1 MYLRTRETFVDGC
14 DISILSSNGSCLF
27 YRWIKSGDL
36 VKIDENEEIVVLD
49 RLKV

>member
-14 DISILSSNGSCLF
+14 DISPSSLKGYCLS